1 MYLSIIYVYLV
12 DILLEEMDIKIFPIK
27 VATDLRFKVLELKAM
42 TFSNGLLK
50 PLYLIHSTNI
60 YQVTTT

>member
-1 MYLSIIYVYLV
+1 MYLSITYVYLV

-27 VATDLRFKVLELKAM
+27 VATDLRFKVLQLKAM

-50 PLYLIHSTNI
+50 PLYLIHYTNI
-60 YQVTTT
+60 Y

>member
-1 MYLSIIYVYLV
+1 MYLSITYVYLV

-27 VATDLRFKVLELKAM
+27 VATDLRFKVLQLKAM

-60 YQVTTT
+60 Y